1 MTNNNNPIK
10 TNAELRFTARNQ
22 LKGQWGITILI
33 CVVFVIISG
42 LPNAIPYAGSVI
54 SIVLT
59 GPLTLGIISCFIK
72 LIRKES
78 FKFENLFDG
87 FKNFTSSFIL
97 QILVTLFVFLWALLL
112 VIPGI
117 IAGYR
122 YSMSFYILYDN
133 PKLGAME
140 ALDLSK
146 EIMVGNKWRL
156 FCLHLSFIGWAL
168 LSTLTL
174 GIGFLWLIP
183 YINTSVAN
191 FYESVKKPISNSYE
205 S

>member
-1 MTNNNNPIK
+1 MTINNNPIK
-10 TNAELRFTARNQ
+10 TNSELRLTARNQ

-33 CVVFVIISG
+33 CVVFVIITG
-42 LPNAIPYAGSVI
+42 LPNAIEYAGSVL
-54 SIVLT
+54 SIILA
-59 GPLTLGIISCFIK
+59 GPFTLGIISCFIK
-72 LIRKES
+72 LVRKQK

-87 FKNFTSSFIL
+87 FKNFISAFIL
-97 QILVTLFVFLWALLL
+97 QILITLFVFLWSLLL

-133 PKLGAME
+133 PKIESME
-140 ALDLSK
+140 ALNLSK

-156 FCLHLSFIGWAL
+156 FCLHFSFIGWGL
-168 LSTLTL
+168 LSILTL
-174 GIGFLWLIP
+174 GIGFLWLVP
-183 YINTSVAN
+183 YINTSTAN

>member
-1 MTNNNNPIK
+1 MTINNNPIK
-10 TNAELRFTARNQ
+10 TNSELRLTARNQ

-33 CVVFVIISG
+33 CVVFIIITG
-42 LPNAIPYAGSVI
+42 IPNAIKYAGPVI
-54 SIVLT
+54 SIILT
-59 GPLTLGIISCFIK
+59 GPITLGIISCFIK
-72 LIRKES
+72 LVRKER

-87 FKNFTSSFIL
+87 FKNFASSFIL
-97 QILVTLFVFLWALLL
+97 QILITLFVFLWSLLL

-133 PKLGAME
+133 PKIGAME
-140 ALDLSK
+140 ALNLSK
-146 EIMVGNKWRL
+146 EIMLGNKWRL
-156 FCLHLSFIGWAL
+156 FCLHFSFIGWTL
-168 LSTLTL
+168 LSILTV

-183 YINTSVAN
+183 YINTSIAN

>member
-1 MTNNNNPIK
+1 MNINYSPMK
-10 TNAELRFTARNQ
+10 TNSELRSTARDQ
-22 LKGQWGITILI
+22 LRGQWVTAILI
-33 CVVFVIISG
+33 SVVFMIISA

-59 GPLTLGIISCFIK
+59 GPLTLGIISCFIR
-72 LIRKES
+72 LVRKQN
-78 FKFENLFDG
+78 FTFENVFDG
-87 FKNFTSSFIL
+87 FKNFTSAFIL

-112 VIPGI
+112 IIPGI

-133 PKLGAME
+133 PNLGAME

-146 EIMVGNKWRL
+146 KIMMGNKWRL

-168 LSTLTL
+168 LSILTC
-174 GIGFLWLIP
+174 GIGFLWLVP
-183 YINTSVAN
+183 YINTTVAN
-191 FYESVKKPISNSYE
+191 FYEGIKKTM
-205 S
+205 

>member
-1 MTNNNNPIK
+1 MTINNNPIK
-10 TNAELRFTARNQ
+10 TNSELRLTARNQ

-33 CVVFVIISG
+33 CVVFAIITG
-42 LPNAIPYAGSVI
+42 LPNAIEYAGPVI
-54 SIVLT
+54 SIILA
-59 GPLTLGIISCFIK
+59 GPFTLGIISCFIK
-72 LIRKES
+72 LVRKER

-87 FKNFTSSFIL
+87 FKNFISSFIL
-97 QILVTLFVFLWALLL
+97 QLLVTLFVFLWSLLL

-133 PKLGAME
+133 PNIGAME

-168 LSTLTL
+168 LSILTL

-183 YINTSVAN
+183 YMNTAVVN
-191 FYESVKKPISNSYE
+191 FYEGLKKPML
-205 S
+205 